1 MKDDFVAKVAPTSE
15 GGWSISL
22 WEETARGRY
31 TSTPSELAARFD
43 MRLNVYGFALT
54 EEEAVRVADAM
65 LRAIR
70 KAKANSSRQPFE
82 VR

>member
-1 MKDDFVAKVAPTSE
+1 MSDDFVAKVVPTSE

-22 WEETARGRY
+22 WEETGRGRFV
-31 TSTPSELAARFD
+31 STPTELAKRFN
-43 MRLNVYGFALT
+43 MRLNVYGFAFT

-65 LRAIR
+65 LQAIR
-70 KAKANSSRQPFE
+70 QAKANSSRQPFE